1 MQRISSWTEFVAAG
15 GLFRYGSAVGG
26 KPPTPLKAEWLNMVQ
41 EEMANFILAYLPE
54 LDATDNTQLLKAIQA
69 FGTAFPLK
77 ATTLAGYG
85 IVDAYTKPEA
95 DWLLSK
101 KANNAITLA
110 GYGIGDAYTKPEAN
124 LLLSEKANNA
134 TTLAGYG
141 IVDAYTKPEADL
153 LLSEKAN
160 NATTLA
166 GYGIVD
172 AYTKPEADWQLSKK
186 ANNAITLAGYGI
198 GDAYTK
204 VVIDAA
210 LAALQA
216 AVDSLSATKQDK
228 NTALMAPTGWR
239 LDKATGFL
247 EQWGSGYV
255 APNSQPS
262 AIDFPT
268 PFAEVYNCLGSK
280 VTPNSIDDYG
290 NAVGALAV
298 SVTQYKLFNDSRIH
312 GATIHWRAIG
322 KAPGY

>member
-1 MQRISSWTEFVAAG
+1 MQRISSWTDLVSTL
-15 GLFRYGSAVGG
+15 GLFRYGTVVGG
-26 KPPTPLKAEWLNMVQ
+26 VAPTPLKAEWLNMVQ
-41 EEMANFILAYLPE
+41 EELANFILAYLPE

-110 GYGIGDAYTKPEAN
+110 GYGIGDAYTK
-124 LLLSEKANNA
+124 
-134 TTLAGYG
+134 
-141 IVDAYTKPEADL
+141 
-153 LLSEKAN
+153 
-160 NATTLA
+160 
-166 GYGIVD
+166 
-172 AYTKPEADWQLSKK
+172 
-186 ANNAITLAGYGI
+186 
-198 GDAYTK
+198 

-210 LAALQA
+210 LAALRA
-216 AVDSLSATKQDK
+216 AIDNLSATKQDK

-239 LDKATGFL
+239 LDKETGFL
-247 EQWGSGYV
+247 EQWGSGYCGPDSTG
-255 APNSQPS
+255 A

-280 VTPNSIDDYG
+280 VTPNPVDSDG
-290 NAVGALAV
+290 NAVGVLAV
-298 SVTQYKLFNDSRIH
+298 SETQYKLFNDSATY